1 MDERKNIIFSNIKLL
16 KEVKNFNVNSCKNYN
31 RNLKTKNFFCNID
44 GKNYKFNSKRDTK
57 SYIYLNTYKHKLNLN
72 NLHLLTESNKTESKT
87 QNNKIEYYL
96 PVLMSK
102 KIEKREFPTFEHDIS
117 NRTIKPILSKSI
129 TYKNHLSKNS
139 MDINFNKIIN
149 VYKNHDNNLSKYQ
162 KNSDI
167 MSQIKNYRKKIREQ
181 ILNRSKFIFPR
192 LNLNITSKIN
202 NPNIKMSLKKNPI
215 KILTRNNAIKKVNRI
230 YEKVPIIKDKRL
242 DKKFIINNLSI
253 NGKKKKDE
261 GIETDLDILDINFDS
276 DN

>member
-1 MDERKNIIFSNIKLL
+1 
-16 KEVKNFNVNSCKNYN
+16 
-31 RNLKTKNFFCNID
+31 
-44 GKNYKFNSKRDTK
+44 
-57 SYIYLNTYKHKLNLN
+57 
-72 NLHLLTESNKTESKT
+72 
-87 QNNKIEYYL
+87 
-96 PVLMSK
+96 
-102 KIEKREFPTFEHDIS
+102 
-117 NRTIKPILSKSI
+117 
-129 TYKNHLSKNS
+129 
-139 MDINFNKIIN
+139 
-149 VYKNHDNNLSKYQ
+149 
-162 KNSDI
+162 

>member
-31 RNLKTKNFFCNID
+31 RNLKMKNFFCNID